1 MNNNKQE
8 NSAHNLA
15 LMRGLAKLKSMQQRQ
30 EQEQADAIEAHLL
43 ATKISLK
50 APAKAQTPSPALRK
64 VTTSLNLEEMESLH
78 KAQDSAIDANT
89 ISYQESANKQSIE
102 RAASLLKKATSRNH
116 NESSAPSALAVSALK
131 KKPQI
136 SATPELSASFVDSQ
150 SQPLKDTNTVIAD
163 GASAHAWPLN
173 EDPLSSTTAVPTPTT
188 TSANLAAL
196 NATLA
201 SPADADVDADAS
213 TNTNASANKT
223 NSSPSLS
230 TEAKANA
237 EVIADAKTQ
246 NSTPNSSSNSEV
258 VKSKTKSITKAKAAR
273 LNPKDKELHITS
285 GQEHN
290 LSHPQNAKDTTSSAK
305 VLYSAS
311 SMQEP
316 NNLDALELNNAT
328 MSANVTLDNN
338 QALSIKATSELIS
351 ATQKVAHSQAP
362 APSATPKVEPVAANS
377 SDHQNEDNL
386 PEAPINSAQIAQ
398 PSAENTTTESLP
410 EDMASSSTA
419 NREQTE
425 TETAQESVT
434 VTDPVIETIA
444 EPVANNTSSES
455 LPEDMASSS
464 TANKEQKDTET
475 ETALKAVTLTD
486 HVIEAIAETVADN
499 TTTERLPEDIASS
512 STTNREQKETETALE
527 AITVT
532 DPVIEAI
539 SEPVADNTIPDS
551 LPEDMA
557 SSSTASSNQ
566 KETETAQESVT
577 VTNTVIESIADTV
590 ADNTSTASLPEDMVS
605 SSTANSQ
612 QAIETDQKQ
621 VTSPAVDNAA
631 TSVTDNSAS
640 DSLPEDMASSSAD
653 NREQKETE
661 TALEAVTVT
670 DPVIEVIADTVA
682 DNTSSESLP
691 EDMASSSTANKE
703 QKDTETAQ
711 ESVTV
716 TDPVIETIAEPV
728 ADNTITESLPE
739 DMASSSTANKEPK
752 ETETETALEAVTVT
766 DPVIEAI
773 ADTVTDNTSIESL
786 PEDMASSSS
795 ANREQE
801 NEVAAVQENSKDV
814 LKGDKESR
822 TNVKSTKSSLGN
834 SASAGAEA
842 GAGASTGAGA
852 EEQIASEVKRKARG
866 KKGGKVYAR
875 NYSEFVR
882 LFGSSSAS
890 IKERTVDLIEHVFQA
905 ESEILGERYEY
916 TLKDHELFCLEQNL
930 FGSGLNL
937 ADTDVD
943 KQVSLLEL
951 LLVLLSQNQNVL
963 EQRHVSNSSEVKYS
977 FIKRQALTLRRIVF
991 NNPMVERIN
1000 TSQGT
1005 DDEKWLSW
1013 QRDFNEFNQ
1022 KSDANFKLDT
1032 NHYHLLKRA
1041 FHNFDN
1047 FTKAITLLRS
1057 WAIVPN
1063 KAKAW
1068 TEHFLFPFGAES
1080 LYYDTTD
1087 MLAKGASNHCT
1098 NFGQLLFTMLMRAH
1112 HKSTPDQQNALLML
1126 CDCFF
1131 EQHEGFNVF
1140 AQLLGDS
1147 FNSGEDEII
1156 AHLRSQLSEDSNSA
1170 DQSWSSCSNVFKQAS
1185 QNLLQECEFVPYKE
1199 HRCFDQL
1206 EEDFR
1211 QLLSLNLTKQ
1221 QLLKSLSVMGMLNI
1235 LIYFLEQEQRL
1246 ASINNSKNV
1255 PNIDLVLSL
1264 GNKASPRVA
1273 KLSLDRLQAND
1284 KLHSI
1289 ALNNFITQ
1297 RLYLLIRCCV
1307 SYFKEDLKLDP
1318 KDQDLVCNLTRV
1330 AFNFVTHKA
1339 ITIDLNGK
1347 GSIYVQDNISSKEL
1361 ASSHKKAHNPFNR
1374 VQESQPYPSYKNV
1387 LNTISNALMTHTGNN
1402 KSPHRDLAIEIGLI
1416 SGTQKA
1422 HQYYSFSDEL
1432 LRTLVLCC
1440 VDKNKSMIMLSE
1452 FLQKL
1457 YDRYHI
1463 VIGPQQAHYYYSS
1476 NTQGRSNHIE
1486 EKEFKKNLNEL
1497 IAQLKRMDLLINLSD
1512 SCEYVTNPFSIHS

>member
-1 MNNNKQE
+1 MKNNKQE

-50 APAKAQTPSPALRK
+50 APAKAPTPSPALRK

-102 RAASLLKKATSRNH
+102 RAASLLKKANSRNH

-136 SATPELSASFVDSQ
+136 SSTPELSASFVDSQ
-150 SQPLKDTNTVIAD
+150 SQLLKDTNTVIAD
-163 GASAHAWPLN
+163 GDSAHAWPLN
-173 EDPLSSTTAVPTPTT
+173 EDPLSSTTAAPNTTT

-201 SPADADVDADAS
+201 SQADADVDADAS
-213 TNTNASANKT
+213 TNDSANTHKT
-223 NSSPSLS
+223 NNS
-230 TEAKANA
+230 TSTEVKEAKANT
-237 EVIADAKTQ
+237 KT
-246 NSTPNSSSNSEV
+246 SSSNSET

-290 LSHPQNAKDTTSSAK
+290 LSHAQNAQDTTSSAK

-351 ATQKVAHSQAP
+351 ATQKVANSQAP

-377 SDHQNEDNL
+377 SDHQNKDTL

-398 PSAENTTTESLP
+398 SSADNSTTESLP
-410 EDMASSSTA
+410 EDMTSSSSASSNQKEA
-419 NREQTE
+419 
-425 TETAQESVT
+425 ETAQESVT
-434 VTDPVIETIA
+434 VTDPVIEAIAEPLADNTSSVSLPDDMASSSRANREQKDTETALESVTVTTPVIEAIA
-444 EPVANNTSSES
+444 EPVADNTSTESLPENMASSSTANSQKETENALESVTVTDPVIKAIAEPVADNTTSES

-464 TANKEQKDTET
+464 TANKEQKE
-475 ETALKAVTLTD
+475 
-486 HVIEAIAETVADN
+486 
-499 TTTERLPEDIASS
+499 
-512 STTNREQKETETALE
+512 
-527 AITVT
+527 
-532 DPVIEAI
+532 
-539 SEPVADNTIPDS
+539 
-551 LPEDMA
+551 
-557 SSSTASSNQ
+557 
-566 KETETAQESVT
+566 
-577 VTNTVIESIADTV
+577 
-590 ADNTSTASLPEDMVS
+590 
-605 SSTANSQ
+605 
-612 QAIETDQKQ
+612 
-621 VTSPAVDNAA
+621 
-631 TSVTDNSAS
+631 
-640 DSLPEDMASSSAD
+640 
-653 NREQKETE
+653 
-661 TALEAVTVT
+661 
-670 DPVIEVIADTVA
+670 
-682 DNTSSESLP
+682 
-691 EDMASSSTANKE
+691 
-703 QKDTETAQ
+703 TETAQ

-716 TDPVIETIAEPV
+716 TDPVIEAIAEPL
-728 ADNTITESLPE
+728 ADNTASESLPE

-752 ETETETALEAVTVT
+752 ETETETAQESVTVT

-773 ADTVTDNTSIESL
+773 AEPLADNTTTESLPEDMASSSTANKEPKETETALEAVTVTDTVIEAIAEPVADNTSSESL

-801 NEVAAVQENSKDV
+801 TEGAAVQENSKDV

-822 TNVKSTKSSLGN
+822 TKVKSTKSSLGN
-834 SASAGAEA
+834 SAGAEVEA
-842 GAGASTGAGA
+842 GAGASTGAGASAGAGAGA
-852 EEQIASEVKRKARG
+852 EEQIASEVKPKAKAKG
-866 KKGGKVYAR
+866 KKGGNAYAR

-890 IKERTVDLIEHVFQA
+890 IKERTVGLIEHVFQK
-905 ESEILGERYEY
+905 ESDILGKRYEY

-937 ADTDVD
+937 ADTGVD

-963 EQRHVSNSSEVKYS
+963 EHRHVSNSYEVKYS

-1112 HKSTPDQQNALLML
+1112 PKSTPDQQNALLML

-1147 FNSGEDEII
+1147 FSSGEDEII
-1156 AHLRSQLSEDSNSA
+1156 AHLRSQLSEDSNST

-1318 KDQDLVCNLTRV
+1318 KEQDLVCNLTRV

-1361 ASSHKKAHNPFNR
+1361 ASSHKKAHNPLNR

>member
-1 MNNNKQE
+1 MKNNKQE

-50 APAKAQTPSPALRK
+50 DPAKAPTPSPALRK

-102 RAASLLKKATSRNH
+102 RAASLLKKANSRNH

-136 SATPELSASFVDSQ
+136 SSTPELSASFVDSQ
-150 SQPLKDTNTVIAD
+150 SQPLKDTNTVITD
-163 GASAHAWPLN
+163 GDSAHAWPLN
-173 EDPLSSTTAVPTPTT
+173 EDPLSSTTATPTTTT

-201 SPADADVDADAS
+201 SQANADVDADADAP
-213 TNTNASANKT
+213 TNDSANTHKT
-223 NSSPSLS
+223 NNS
-230 TEAKANA
+230 TSTEVKEAKANT
-237 EVIADAKTQ
+237 KT
-246 NSTPNSSSNSEV
+246 SSSNSET

-290 LSHPQNAKDTTSSAK
+290 LSHAQNAQDTTSSAK

-316 NNLDALELNNAT
+316 NNLDALELNNAA

-351 ATQKVAHSQAP
+351 APQKVAHSQAP

-377 SDHQNEDNL
+377 SDHQNDDAL
-386 PEAPINSAQIAQ
+386 PEAPINSAQPEQ
-398 PSAENTTTESLP
+398 PSADNTSSESLPEDMTSSSSASSNQKDTETAQESVTVTTPVIEAIAEPVADNTSSESLSEDMASSSTANREQKETETAQEYVTVTDTVIEAIAEPLADNTSSESLPEDMASSITANKEQKETETETALESVTVTDTVIEAIAEPVADNTTTESLP
-410 EDMASSSTA
+410 EDMASSITANKEQKETETETALESVTVTDSAIEAIADPVADNTTTESLSEEMASSSTA
-419 NREQTE
+419 NKEQKE

-434 VTDPVIETIA
+434 VTDPVIE
-444 EPVANNTSSES
+444 
-455 LPEDMASSS
+455 
-464 TANKEQKDTET
+464 
-475 ETALKAVTLTD
+475 
-486 HVIEAIAETVADN
+486 
-499 TTTERLPEDIASS
+499 
-512 STTNREQKETETALE
+512 
-527 AITVT
+527 
-532 DPVIEAI
+532 
-539 SEPVADNTIPDS
+539 
-551 LPEDMA
+551 
-557 SSSTASSNQ
+557 
-566 KETETAQESVT
+566 
-577 VTNTVIESIADTV
+577 
-590 ADNTSTASLPEDMVS
+590 
-605 SSTANSQ
+605 
-612 QAIETDQKQ
+612 
-621 VTSPAVDNAA
+621 A
-631 TSVTDNSAS
+631 T
-640 DSLPEDMASSSAD
+640 
-653 NREQKETE
+653 
-661 TALEAVTVT
+661 
-670 DPVIEVIADTVA
+670 
-682 DNTSSESLP
+682 
-691 EDMASSSTANKE
+691 
-703 QKDTETAQ
+703 
-711 ESVTV
+711 
-716 TDPVIETIAEPV
+716 AEPV
-728 ADNTITESLPE
+728 ADNT
-739 DMASSSTANKEPK
+739 AS
-752 ETETETALEAVTVT
+752 
-766 DPVIEAI
+766 
-773 ADTVTDNTSIESL
+773 ESL

-801 NEVAAVQENSKDV
+801 TEVAAVQENSKDV

-822 TNVKSTKSSLGN
+822 TKVKSTKSSLGN
-834 SASAGAEA
+834 SASAGAEVEA
-842 GAGASTGAGA
+842 GAGASAGA
-852 EEQIASEVKRKARG
+852 EEQIASEVKPKAKAKG
-866 KKGGKVYAR
+866 KKGGNAYAR

-890 IKERTVDLIEHVFQA
+890 IKERTVSLIEHVFQA

-937 ADTDVD
+937 ADTGVD

-963 EQRHVSNSSEVKYS
+963 EHRHVSNSSEVKYS

-1112 HKSTPDQQNALLML
+1112 PNSTPEQQNALLML

-1147 FNSGEDEII
+1147 FSSGEDEII
-1156 AHLRSQLSEDSNSA
+1156 AHLRSQLPEDSNSA

-1318 KDQDLVCNLTRV
+1318 KEQDLVCNLTRV

-1361 ASSHKKAHNPFNR
+1361 ASSHKKAHNPLNR

>member
-1 MNNNKQE
+1 MKNNKQE

-50 APAKAQTPSPALRK
+50 APAKAPTPSPALRK

-102 RAASLLKKATSRNH
+102 RAASLLKKANSRNH

-131 KKPQI
+131 KQPQI

-150 SQPLKDTNTVIAD
+150 SQHLKDTNTVITYGD
-163 GASAHAWPLN
+163 SAHAWPLN
-173 EDPLSSTTAVPTPTT
+173 EDPLSSTTAAPTT

-201 SPADADVDADAS
+201 SPADADIDADAATP
-213 TNTNASANKT
+213 TNDSANTHET
-223 NSSPSLS
+223 NNS
-230 TEAKANA
+230 TSTEVKEAKANT
-237 EVIADAKTQ
+237 KT
-246 NSTPNSSSNSEV
+246 SSLNSET

-290 LSHPQNAKDTTSSAK
+290 LSHAQNAQDITSSAK

-351 ATQKVAHSQAP
+351 APQKVAHSQAP
-362 APSATPKVEPVAANS
+362 APSATVKVKPVAANT
-377 SDHQNEDNL
+377 SDHQNDDAL

-398 PSAENTTTESLP
+398 SSADNSTTESLPEDMTSSSSASSNQKDTETAQESVTVTTPVIEAIAEPLANNTSSASLPDDMASSSTANREPKDTDTALEAIAETVADNTSIEILPEYIASSSTANKEQKETETAQEYVTVTTPVIEAIAEPLADNTTSESLP
-410 EDMASSSTA
+410 EDMASSSRA
-419 NREQTE
+419 NREQKETE

-434 VTDPVIETIA
+434 VTDPVIEAIA
-444 EPVANNTSSES
+444 EPLADNTTSES

-464 TANKEQKDTET
+464 TANKEQKET
-475 ETALKAVTLTD
+475 ETALEAVTVTD
-486 HVIEAIAETVADN
+486 TVIEAISETVADN
-499 TTTERLPEDIASS
+499 TTTE
-512 STTNREQKETETALE
+512 
-527 AITVT
+527 
-532 DPVIEAI
+532 
-539 SEPVADNTIPDS
+539 S

-557 SSSTASSNQ
+557 SSITANKEP

-577 VTNTVIESIADTV
+577 VTDHVIEAIAEPL
-590 ADNTSTASLPEDMVS
+590 ADNTT
-605 SSTANSQ
+605 
-612 QAIETDQKQ
+612 
-621 VTSPAVDNAA
+621 
-631 TSVTDNSAS
+631 
-640 DSLPEDMASSSAD
+640 
-653 NREQKETE
+653 
-661 TALEAVTVT
+661 
-670 DPVIEVIADTVA
+670 
-682 DNTSSESLP
+682 
-691 EDMASSSTANKE
+691 
-703 QKDTETAQ
+703 
-711 ESVTV
+711 
-716 TDPVIETIAEPV
+716 
-728 ADNTITESLPE
+728 TESLPE
-739 DMASSSTANKEPK
+739 DIASP
-752 ETETETALEAVTVT
+752 
-766 DPVIEAI
+766 
-773 ADTVTDNTSIESL
+773 
-786 PEDMASSSS
+786 SS

-801 NEVAAVQENSKDV
+801 TEVAAVQENSKDV

-822 TNVKSTKSSLGN
+822 TKVKSTKSSLGN
-834 SASAGAEA
+834 NASAGAEVEA
-842 GAGASTGAGA
+842 GAGASTGAGASAGAGAGA
-852 EEQIASEVKRKARG
+852 EEQIASEVKPKAKAKG
-866 KKGGKVYAR
+866 KKGGNAYAR

-890 IKERTVDLIEHVFQA
+890 IKERTVDLIEHVFQK
-905 ESEILGERYEY
+905 ESDILGKRYEY
-916 TLKDHELFCLEQNL
+916 TLKDHEVFCLEQNL

-937 ADTDVD
+937 ADTGVD

-963 EQRHVSNSSEVKYS
+963 EHRHVSNSSEVKYS

-1080 LYYDTTD
+1080 LYYDTID

-1112 HKSTPDQQNALLML
+1112 PKSTPDQQNALLML

-1156 AHLRSQLSEDSNSA
+1156 AHLRSQLPEDSNSA

-1318 KDQDLVCNLTRV
+1318 KEQDLVCNLTRV

-1361 ASSHKKAHNPFNR
+1361 ASSHKKAHNPLNR

>member
-1 MNNNKQE
+1 MKNNKQE

-50 APAKAQTPSPALRK
+50 APAKAQAPATALRK

-102 RAASLLKKATSRNH
+102 RAASLLKKANSRNH

-131 KKPQI
+131 KQPQI

-150 SQPLKDTNTVIAD
+150 SQHLKDTNTVIAD
-163 GASAHAWPLN
+163 GDSAHAWPLN
-173 EDPLSSTTAVPTPTT
+173 EDPLSSTTATPTTTT

-201 SPADADVDADAS
+201 SQANADIDADADAP
-213 TNTNASANKT
+213 TNDSANTHKT
-223 NSSPSLS
+223 NNS
-230 TEAKANA
+230 TSTEVKEAKANT
-237 EVIADAKTQ
+237 KT
-246 NSTPNSSSNSEV
+246 SSSNSET

-290 LSHPQNAKDTTSSAK
+290 LSHAQNAQDTTSSAK

-362 APSATPKVEPVAANS
+362 APSATPKVKPVAANT
-377 SDHQNEDNL
+377 SDHQNDDAL

-398 PSAENTTTESLP
+398 SSADNTTTESLPEDMTSSSSASSNQKEAETAQESVTVTDHVIEAIAAPVADNTASASLPEDMSSSSTANREQKETETAQESVTVTDTVIEAIAEPVADNTTTESLP
-410 EDMASSSTA
+410 EDMASSS
-419 NREQTE
+419 
-425 TETAQESVT
+425 S
-434 VTDPVIETIA
+434 
-444 EPVANNTSSES
+444 
-455 LPEDMASSS
+455 
-464 TANKEQKDTET
+464 
-475 ETALKAVTLTD
+475 
-486 HVIEAIAETVADN
+486 
-499 TTTERLPEDIASS
+499 
-512 STTNREQKETETALE
+512 
-527 AITVT
+527 
-532 DPVIEAI
+532 
-539 SEPVADNTIPDS
+539 
-551 LPEDMA
+551 
-557 SSSTASSNQ
+557 ASSNQ

-577 VTNTVIESIADTV
+577 VT
-590 ADNTSTASLPEDMVS
+590 
-605 SSTANSQ
+605 
-612 QAIETDQKQ
+612 
-621 VTSPAVDNAA
+621 
-631 TSVTDNSAS
+631 
-640 DSLPEDMASSSAD
+640 
-653 NREQKETE
+653 
-661 TALEAVTVT
+661 
-670 DPVIEVIADTVA
+670 DPVIEAIAEPLA
-682 DNTSSESLP
+682 NNTSSASLP
-691 EDMASSSTANKE
+691 DDMASSSTANRE
-703 QKDTETAQ
+703 QKETETAQ

-716 TDPVIETIAEPV
+716 TDPVIEAISEPL
-728 ADNTITESLPE
+728 ADNTSSESLPE
-739 DMASSSTANKEPK
+739 DIASSSR
-752 ETETETALEAVTVT
+752 
-766 DPVIEAI
+766 
-773 ADTVTDNTSIESL
+773 
-786 PEDMASSSS
+786 

-801 NEVAAVQENSKDV
+801 TEVSAVQENSKDL

-822 TNVKSTKSSLGN
+822 TKAKSTKSSLEN
-834 SASAGAEA
+834 SASAGAEVEA
-842 GAGASTGAGA
+842 GAGASTGEGASAGASAGA
-852 EEQIASEVKRKARG
+852 EEQIASEVKPKAKAKG
-866 KKGGKVYAR
+866 KKGGNSYAR

-890 IKERTVDLIEHVFQA
+890 IKERTVGLIEHVFQA

-916 TLKDHELFCLEQNL
+916 TLKDHEVFCLEQNL

-937 ADTDVD
+937 ADTGVD

-963 EQRHVSNSSEVKYS
+963 EHRHVSNSSEVKYS

-1005 DDEKWLSW
+1005 DDEKWLGW

-1147 FNSGEDEII
+1147 FSSGEDEII
-1156 AHLRSQLSEDSNSA
+1156 AHLRSQLPEDSNST
-1170 DQSWSSCSNVFKQAS
+1170 DQSWRSCSNVFKQAS

-1318 KDQDLVCNLTRV
+1318 KEQDLVCNLTRV

-1361 ASSHKKAHNPFNR
+1361 ASSHKKAHNPLNR

-1387 LNTISNALMTHTGNN
+1387 LNTISNALMSHTGNN

>member
-1 MNNNKQE
+1 MKNNKQE

-50 APAKAQTPSPALRK
+50 APAKAPTPSPALRK

-116 NESSAPSALAVSALK
+116 DESSAPSALAVSALK
-131 KKPQI
+131 KQPQI

-150 SQPLKDTNTVIAD
+150 SQHLKDTNTVIAD
-163 GASAHAWPLN
+163 GDSAHAWPLN
-173 EDPLSSTTAVPTPTT
+173 EDPLSSTTATPTTTTATATAT

-201 SPADADVDADAS
+201 SPADADIDADAATPANDSAS
-213 TNTNASANKT
+213 THETN
-223 NSSPSLS
+223 NSTS
-230 TEAKANA
+230 TEVKDAKANT
-237 EVIADAKTQ
+237 KT
-246 NSTPNSSSNSEV
+246 SSLNSET

-290 LSHPQNAKDTTSSAK
+290 LSHAQNAQDTSSSAK

-328 MSANVTLDNN
+328 MRANVTLDNN

-362 APSATPKVEPVAANS
+362 APSATVKVKPVAANT
-377 SDHQNEDNL
+377 SDHQNDDAL
-386 PEAPINSAQIAQ
+386 PEAPINSAQPEQ
-398 PSAENTTTESLP
+398 PSADNTTTESLPEDMTSSSSASSNQKETETALEAVTVTDTVIEAIAEPVADNTTRESLPEDMVSSSTANREQKEAETAQESVTVTDPVIEAIAEPVADNTSTESLPEDMVSSSTANKEQKETETAQESVTVTDPVIEAIAEPLADNTTTESLP

-419 NREQTE
+419 NKEPKDTDTAQESVVADNTTSESLPEDMASSSRANREQKD
-425 TETAQESVT
+425 TETAQESVVADNTTSESLPEDMASSSRANREQKETETAQEAVT
-434 VTDPVIETIA
+434 VTDHVIEAIA
-444 EPVANNTSSES
+444 EPLADNTASES

-464 TANKEQKDTET
+464 TAN
-475 ETALKAVTLTD
+475 
-486 HVIEAIAETVADN
+486 
-499 TTTERLPEDIASS
+499 
-512 STTNREQKETETALE
+512 RE
-527 AITVT
+527 
-532 DPVIEAI
+532 
-539 SEPVADNTIPDS
+539 
-551 LPEDMA
+551 
-557 SSSTASSNQ
+557 Q

-577 VTNTVIESIADTV
+577 VTTPVIEAIAEPL
-590 ADNTSTASLPEDMVS
+590 ADNTSTESLPEDMVS
-605 SSTANSQ
+605 SSTAN
-612 QAIETDQKQ
+612 K
-621 VTSPAVDNAA
+621 
-631 TSVTDNSAS
+631 
-640 DSLPEDMASSSAD
+640 
-653 NREQKETE
+653 EQKETE

-670 DPVIEVIADTVA
+670 DPVIETIADTVA
-682 DNTSSESLP
+682 DNTSTASLP
-691 EDMASSSTANKE
+691 ED
-703 QKDTETAQ
+703 
-711 ESVTV
+711 
-716 TDPVIETIAEPV
+716 I
-728 ADNTITESLPE
+728 
-739 DMASSSTANKEPK
+739 
-752 ETETETALEAVTVT
+752 
-766 DPVIEAI
+766 
-773 ADTVTDNTSIESL
+773 
-786 PEDMASSSS
+786 ASSSS

-801 NEVAAVQENSKDV
+801 TEGAAVQENSKDV

-822 TNVKSTKSSLGN
+822 TKVKSTKSSLGN
-834 SASAGAEA
+834 SASAGAEVEA
-842 GAGASTGAGA
+842 GAGASTGAGAGA
-852 EEQIASEVKRKARG
+852 EEQIASEVKRKAKG
-866 KKGGKVYAR
+866 KKGGNAYAR

-916 TLKDHELFCLEQNL
+916 TLKDHEVFCLEQNL

-937 ADTDVD
+937 ADTGVD

-963 EQRHVSNSSEVKYS
+963 EHRHVSNSSEVKYS

-1112 HKSTPDQQNALLML
+1112 PKSTPDQQNALLML

-1147 FNSGEDEII
+1147 FSSGEDEII
-1156 AHLRSQLSEDSNSA
+1156 AHLRSQLPEDSNST

-1318 KDQDLVCNLTRV
+1318 KEQDLVCNLTRV

-1361 ASSHKKAHNPFNR
+1361 ASSHKKAHNPLNR

-1387 LNTISNALMTHTGNN
+1387 LNTISNALMSHTGNN

>member
-1 MNNNKQE
+1 MKNNKQE

-50 APAKAQTPSPALRK
+50 ATAKAPTPSPALRK

-102 RAASLLKKATSRNH
+102 RAASLLKKANSRNH

-136 SATPELSASFVDSQ
+136 SSTQELSASFVNSQ
-150 SQPLKDTNTVIAD
+150 SQHLKDTNTVITYGD
-163 GASAHAWPLN
+163 SAHAWPLN
-173 EDPLSSTTAVPTPTT
+173 EDPLSSTTAAPTTTT

-201 SPADADVDADAS
+201 SQANADIDADADAP
-213 TNTNASANKT
+213 TNDSANTHKT
-223 NSSPSLS
+223 NNS
-230 TEAKANA
+230 TSTEVKEAKANT
-237 EVIADAKTQ
+237 KT
-246 NSTPNSSSNSEV
+246 SSSNSET

-290 LSHPQNAKDTTSSAK
+290 LSHAQNAQDTTSSAK

-362 APSATPKVEPVAANS
+362 APSATPKVKPVAANT
-377 SDHQNEDNL
+377 SDHQNDDAL

-398 PSAENTTTESLP
+398 SSADNTTTESLP
-410 EDMASSSTA
+410 EDMTSSSSASSNQKEA
-419 NREQTE
+419 
-425 TETAQESVT
+425 ETAQESVT
-434 VTDPVIETIA
+434 VTD
-444 EPVANNTSSES
+444 
-455 LPEDMASSS
+455 
-464 TANKEQKDTET
+464 
-475 ETALKAVTLTD
+475 
-486 HVIEAIAETVADN
+486 HVIEAIAA
-499 TTTERLPEDIASS
+499 
-512 STTNREQKETETALE
+512 
-527 AITVT
+527 
-532 DPVIEAI
+532 
-539 SEPVADNTIPDS
+539 PVADNTASAS
-551 LPEDMA
+551 LPEDMS
-557 SSSTASSNQ
+557 SSSTANREQ

-577 VTNTVIESIADTV
+577 VTDTVIEA
-590 ADNTSTASLPEDMVS
+590 
-605 SSTANSQ
+605 
-612 QAIETDQKQ
+612 
-621 VTSPAVDNAA
+621 
-631 TSVTDNSAS
+631 
-640 DSLPEDMASSSAD
+640 
-653 NREQKETE
+653 
-661 TALEAVTVT
+661 
-670 DPVIEVIADTVA
+670 
-682 DNTSSESLP
+682 
-691 EDMASSSTANKE
+691 
-703 QKDTETAQ
+703 
-711 ESVTV
+711 
-716 TDPVIETIAEPV
+716 IAEPV
-728 ADNTITESLPE
+728 ADNTTTESLPE
-739 DMASSSTANKEPK
+739 D
-752 ETETETALEAVTVT
+752 
-766 DPVIEAI
+766 I
-773 ADTVTDNTSIESL
+773 
-786 PEDMASSSS
+786 ASSSS

-801 NEVAAVQENSKDV
+801 TEVAAVQENSKDV

-822 TNVKSTKSSLGN
+822 TKVKSTKSSLGN
-834 SASAGAEA
+834 NASAGAEVEA
-842 GAGASTGAGA
+842 GAGASTGAGASAGAGAGA
-852 EEQIASEVKRKARG
+852 EEQIASEVKPKAKAKG
-866 KKGGKVYAR
+866 KKGGNSYAR

-890 IKERTVDLIEHVFQA
+890 IKERTVDLIEHVFQK
-905 ESEILGERYEY
+905 ESDILGKRYEY
-916 TLKDHELFCLEQNL
+916 TLKDHEVFCLEQNL

-937 ADTDVD
+937 ADTGVD

-963 EQRHVSNSSEVKYS
+963 EHRHVSNSSEVKYS

-1005 DDEKWLSW
+1005 DDEKWLNW

-1112 HKSTPDQQNALLML
+1112 PNSTPEQQNALLML

-1147 FNSGEDEII
+1147 FSSGEDEII
-1156 AHLRSQLSEDSNSA
+1156 AHLRSQLPEDSNSA

-1318 KDQDLVCNLTRV
+1318 KEQDLVCNLTRV

-1361 ASSHKKAHNPFNR
+1361 ASSHKKAHNPLNR

-1440 VDKNKSMIMLSE
+1440 VDKNKSMIMFSE

>member
-1 MNNNKQE
+1 MKNNKQE

-50 APAKAQTPSPALRK
+50 APAKAPTPAPALRK

-102 RAASLLKKATSRNH
+102 RAASLLKKANSRNH

-150 SQPLKDTNTVIAD
+150 SQHLKDTNTVIAD
-163 GASAHAWPLN
+163 GDSAHVWPLN
-173 EDPLSSTTAVPTPTT
+173 EDPLSSTTAAPTTTT

-201 SPADADVDADAS
+201 SPANADVDADAATP
-213 TNTNASANKT
+213 TNTNASASKT
-223 NSSPSLS
+223 NSSSSLS
-230 TEAKANA
+230 TEAKANT

-258 VKSKTKSITKAKAAR
+258 VKGKTKSITKAKAAR

-290 LSHPQNAKDTTSSAK
+290 LSHPQNAQDTTSSAK

-311 SMQEP
+311 SMQET
-316 NNLDALELNNAT
+316 NTLDALELNNAT

-338 QALSIKATSELIS
+338 KALSIKATSELIS

-398 PSAENTTTESLP
+398 PSADNTITESLP

-419 NREQTE
+419 NREQKE
-425 TETAQESVT
+425 TETAKESVT
-434 VTDPVIETIA
+434 VTDTVIEAIA
-444 EPVANNTSSES
+444 EPVADNTASESLPEDMASSSSANKEPKETETALEAVTVTTPVIEAIAEPVADNTSTES

-464 TANKEQKDTET
+464 TA
-475 ETALKAVTLTD
+475 
-486 HVIEAIAETVADN
+486 
-499 TTTERLPEDIASS
+499 S
-512 STTNREQKETETALE
+512 
-527 AITVT
+527 
-532 DPVIEAI
+532 
-539 SEPVADNTIPDS
+539 
-551 LPEDMA
+551 
-557 SSSTASSNQ
+557 
-566 KETETAQESVT
+566 
-577 VTNTVIESIADTV
+577 
-590 ADNTSTASLPEDMVS
+590 
-605 SSTANSQ
+605 
-612 QAIETDQKQ
+612 
-621 VTSPAVDNAA
+621 
-631 TSVTDNSAS
+631 
-640 DSLPEDMASSSAD
+640 
-653 NREQKETE
+653 REQKETE

-670 DPVIEVIADTVA
+670 DPVIEAIAEPVA

-691 EDMASSSTANKE
+691 EDMASSS
-703 QKDTETAQ
+703 
-711 ESVTV
+711 
-716 TDPVIETIAEPV
+716 
-728 ADNTITESLPE
+728 
-739 DMASSSTANKEPK
+739 
-752 ETETETALEAVTVT
+752 
-766 DPVIEAI
+766 
-773 ADTVTDNTSIESL
+773 
-786 PEDMASSSS
+786 S

-801 NEVAAVQENSKDV
+801 TEVAAVQENSKDL
-814 LKGDKESR
+814 LKGDKERR
-822 TNVKSTKSSLGN
+822 TKAKFNKSSLEN
-834 SASAGAEA
+834 NASAGAEA
-842 GAGASTGAGA
+842 KADAGASTGAGA
-852 EEQIASEVKRKARG
+852 GVGAKEQIASEVKRKARG
-866 KKGGKVYAR
+866 KKGGNVYAR

-890 IKERTVDLIEHVFQA
+890 IKERTVGLIEHVFQK
-905 ESEILGERYEY
+905 ESDILGKRYKY

-963 EQRHVSNSSEVKYS
+963 EHRHVSDSSEVKYS

-1170 DQSWSSCSNVFKQAS
+1170 DQFWSSCPNVFKQAS

-1297 RLYLLIRCCV
+1297 RLNLLIRCCV
-1307 SYFKEDLKLDP
+1307 SYFQEDLKLDP
-1318 KDQDLVCNLTRV
+1318 KDQSLVCNLTRV
-1330 AFNFVTHKA
+1330 AFNFVTNKA

-1347 GSIYVQDNISSKEL
+1347 GSIYVQDSISSKEL